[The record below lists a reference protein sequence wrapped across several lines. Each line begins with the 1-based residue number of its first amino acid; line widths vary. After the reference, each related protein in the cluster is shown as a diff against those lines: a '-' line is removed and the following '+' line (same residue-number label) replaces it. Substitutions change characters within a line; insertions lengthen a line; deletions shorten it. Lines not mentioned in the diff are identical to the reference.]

1 MAGRVA
7 LVAVGGAI
15 GAVAR
20 YLLGLWIATR
30 VGPDFPWGTFAINVS
45 GAFLIGVVLG
55 LTTAGVISP
64 ELRLLLA
71 VGVLGGYT
79 TFSTFSYETLELLLD
94 GNMLAFLLNAAGQL
108 GGGLLAVA
116 LGLIVSRVLGGT
128 Q

>member
-30 VGPDFPWGTFAINVS
+30 VGPDFPWGTFAINLT

-55 LTTAGVISP
+55 LATAGVISP

>member
-55 LTTAGVISP
+55 LATAGVISP

>member
-30 VGPDFPWGTFAINVS
+30 VGPDFPWGTFAINLT